1 RRFPRVKRLRATQT
15 IVWFAAKTGFK
26 LASGKLRSPG
36 RVVALCGQ
44 SLPVLPR
51 RRGWRFAT
59 AQDHSAQCWRA
70 LPEVSEAK
78 WLPSDGDRPD
88 WVSKGDRSKED
99 SNEKK
104 MGVRMSDSP

>member
-1 RRFPRVKRLRATQT
+1 MV
-15 IVWFAAKTGFK
+15 ISTGRP
-26 LASGKLRSPG
+26 LASSAFDEKSPYAG
-36 RVVALCGQ
+36 NLCPFYLGVADGD
-44 SLPVLPR
+44 
-51 RRGWRFAT
+51 FAT

-70 LPEVSEAK
+70 LQEVSEAK